1 MNHFIYFRA
10 LKHADH
16 TVFCVE
22 KGQKTFRD
30 AQFGKS
36 MAYSSGQQV
45 KRSILEAVAN
55 ELNMPFAPT
64 TFVFNVEKK
73 KSGKKEEK
81 KLGEGEAWSACN
93 PAYVDQLL
101 GGWMKAESGGES
113 RTLKR
118 RSPFSISAM
127 RPLHPLLAT
136 NVKEDLT
143 FDRSDKPQNQKVVV
157 KDENGNILSDEEVQE
172 LLLGTNR
179 SLHRKWVPD
188 NARTTGL
195 FVHDVALDLRTLF
208 AVSLNEFEPEVSP
221 ETAEILK
228 AEGWIESKTVFG
240 KSLIAPKELRDKVIP
255 AIAHALINWRVTT
268 NQSRTFSLME
278 TLAVAISPNA
288 NKLAAAIRTK
298 LKEDEDKVEP
308 IVDDSLEDVGT
319 FITLP
324 AAGYIRT
331 NTESA
336 DALDKAEKH
345 LIEMMQSYPY
355 ESQLQEVAL

>member
-30 AQFGKS
+30 AQFGKN

-45 KRSILEAVAN
+45 KRSILETISN
-55 ELNMPFAPT
+55 ELNIPFAPT
-64 TFVFNVEKK
+64 TFVFNVDKK
-73 KSGKKEEK
+73 K

-93 PAYVDQLL
+93 PTYIDQLL
-101 GGWMKAESGGES
+101 GGWMKAESGGET

-127 RPLHPLLAT
+127 RPLHPLLAW
-136 NVKEDLT
+136 NVNEDLT
-143 FDRSDKPQNQKVVV
+143 YDRSDKPQHQRVVV
-157 KDENGNILSDEEVQE
+157 KDANNKVLSDEEVHD
-172 LLLGTNR
+172 LLSGTNR

-221 ETAEILK
+221 DTEEKLR
-228 AEGWIESKTVFG
+228 AEGWVEGETVFG

-255 AIAHALINWRVTT
+255 AVAHALLNWRITT

-308 IVDDSLEDVGT
+308 IVDDSLDGVET

-336 DALDKAEKH
+336 NALESAEKR
-345 LIEMMQSYPY
+345 LVEMMSSYPY
-355 ESQLQEVAL
+355 ENQLQETVTI

>member
-10 LKHADH
+10 LKHANH

-30 AQFGKS
+30 AQFGRS

-45 KRSILEAVAN
+45 KRSILEAIISEMNV
-55 ELNMPFAPT
+55 PFSPT
-64 TFVFNVEKK
+64 TFTFNID
-73 KSGKKEEK
+73 KSK

-93 PAYVDQLL
+93 PVYVDQLL
-101 GGWMKAESGGES
+101 GGWMKAEVGGES

-136 NVKEDLT
+136 YIKEDLT
-143 FDRSDKPQNQKVVV
+143 FDRSDRPESHKVIV
-157 KDENGNILSDEEVQE
+157 KDVNGNTLSEEEVQN
-172 LLLGTNR
+172 LLAGTNR
-179 SLHRKWVPD
+179 SLHRKWVPE

-195 FVHDVALDLRTLF
+195 FVHDIALDLRTLF
-208 AVSLNEFEPEVSP
+208 AVSINKFEPEISP
-221 ETAEILK
+221 ETEDLLRA
-228 AEGWIESKTVFG
+228 AGWIEGETVFG
-240 KSLIAPKELRDKVIP
+240 KCLIAPKELREKIIP
-255 AIAHALINWRVTT
+255 AIANALINWRITT

-278 TLAVAISPNA
+278 TLAIAISPNA

-308 IVDDSLEDVGT
+308 IVDDSLEDVRT
-319 FITLP
+319 FISLP

-336 DALDKAEKH
+336 DALDKAEEH
-345 LIEMMQSYPY
+345 LIELLQNYPY
-355 ESQLQEVAL
+355 EAQLQEIVPA

>member
-45 KRSILEAVAN
+45 KRSILEAVTS
-55 ELNMPFAPT
+55 ELNTPFAPT
-64 TFVFNVEKK
+64 TFVFNVDKK
-73 KSGKKEEK
+73 NQ
-81 KLGEGEAWSACN
+81 LGEGEAWSACN
-93 PAYVDQLL
+93 PSYIDQLL

-136 NVKEDLT
+136 YVKENLT
-143 FDRSDKPQNQKVVV
+143 FDRSDKPQNQNVIV
-157 KDENGNILSDEEVQE
+157 KDANGKVLTDEKLQE
-172 LLLGTNR
+172 LLSGTNR

-208 AVSLNEFEPEVSP
+208 AVSLNEFEPEITP
-221 ETAEILK
+221 ETAEKLRE
-228 AEGWIESKTVFG
+228 EGWVEGETVFG
-240 KSLIAPKELRDKVIP
+240 KSLVAPKELRDKVIP

-288 NKLAAAIRTK
+288 NRLAAAIRTK
-298 LKEDEDKVEP
+298 LKDEEDKVEP
-308 IVDDSLEDVGT
+308 IVDDSLENVET

-331 NTESA
+331 NTEA
-336 DALDKAEKH
+336 ANALEKAEE
-345 LIEMMQSYPY
+345 LIIEMLQSYPY
-355 ESQLQEVAL
+355 ENQLQQVALA

>member
-1 MNHFIYFRA
+1 MNHFIYIRA

-30 AQFGKS
+30 AQFGKNL
-36 MAYSSGQQV
+36 AYSSGQQV
-45 KRSILEAVAN
+45 KRSILETISDR
-55 ELNMPFAPT
+55 LNIPFAPT
-64 TFVFNVEKK
+64 TFNFNLDKK
-73 KSGKKEEK
+73 KQ
-81 KLGEGEAWSACN
+81 LGEGEAWGACD

-101 GGWMKAESGGES
+101 GGWMKAESGGEN

-136 NVKEDLT
+136 NAKENLT
-143 FDRSDKPQNQKVVV
+143 FDRSDKPQNQKVII
-157 KDENGNILSDEEVQE
+157 KDANNNVLSDEEIQD
-172 LLLGTNR
+172 LLKGTNR

-188 NARTTGL
+188 NTRTTGL

-208 AVSLNEFEPEVSP
+208 AVSLNDFEPEISK
-221 ETAEILK
+221 ETEEKLK
-228 AEGWIESKTVFG
+228 AEGWIESVTVFG
-240 KSLIAPKELRDKVIP
+240 KSLIAPKELRDKIIP
-255 AIAHALINWRVTT
+255 AVAHALLNWRITT

-278 TLAVAISPNA
+278 TLAVAVSPNA

-308 IVDDSLEDVGT
+308 IIDDSLEEVET
-319 FITLP
+319 FISLP

-336 DALDKAEKH
+336 NALEKAENR
-345 LIEMMQSYPY
+345 LIEILNSYPY
-355 ESQLQEVAL
+355 EDQLQEALQK